1 MTKYLILFLLKLK
14 ILLLIFKKSTKTQ
27 TGGSLRR
34 TEVSLLSP
42 LLGLLTS
49 IFHDWCQAAKDG
61 TDLCQIHISQVWQSQ
76 CWRRGQK
83 SGIHRLWK
91 RGGGCDGRRH
101 RGTRGGLR
109 DTFRWL
115 CRDRSGCGC
124 LLYRFFLPVLYYL
137 NKGNILLHH
146 PTFQTLLPVW
156 NGMS

>member
-91 RGGGCDGRRH
+91 RGLVEDGCVPPLVYLVVWQSGN
-101 RGTRGGLR
+101 LLVL
-109 DTFRWL
+109 L
-115 CRDRSGCGC
+115 CKHGS
-124 LLYRFFLPVLYYL
+124 LLSEVV
-137 NKGNILLHH
+137 
-146 PTFQTLLPVW
+146 QTMFGKL
-156 NGMS
+156 